1 MDISPETQNLLD
13 RAIQMIG
20 SANYLV
26 AMVGAGLSVESGI
39 PPYRGPGGLWTKNGE
54 PSLLSYREFVQDPK
68 EWWERRLRGETEPG
82 NPIQEMKSAAD
93 RSVPNPGHYSLVE
106 LERSGLLKSTMTQ
119 NVDNLHR
126 QAGSQAVLEIHG
138 NRTKLRCTGCVTR
151 WNREEFPLAQLP
163 PACPECGGIVKMD
176 TVMFGEPIPADVMQE
191 CREQTARCDC
201 MLLIGTSGTVKPA
214 AQLPLIAK
222 ERGAALIEI
231 NPEETTLTST
241 CDLVLRGPSGEL
253 MPLLTQMILAQTRPT
268 SP

>member
-1 MDISPETQNLLD
+1 
-13 RAIQMIG
+13 MIV

-26 AMVGAGLSVESGI
+26 ALVGAGLSVESGI
-39 PPYRGPGGLWTKNGE
+39 PPYRGPGGLWTNNGG
-54 PSLLSYREFVQDPK
+54 PPLLSYREFVQDPK
-68 EWWERRLRGETEPG
+68 GWWERRLRGESEPG

-106 LERSGLLKSTMTQ
+106 LERFRLLKSTITQ

-126 QAGSQAVLEIHG
+126 QAGSRAVLEIHG

-151 WNREEFPLAQLP
+151 WNRE
-163 PACPECGGIVKMD
+163 
-176 TVMFGEPIPADVMQE
+176 E

-222 ERGAALIEI
+222 ERGAMLIEI
-231 NPEETTLTST
+231 NPEETELTST

-253 MPLLTQMILAQTRPT
+253 LPLLTQLVLA
-268 SP
+268 